1 MAVDIGKSVISSAT
15 NKVFR
20 KVAGN
25 VNAAITNAV
34 AKPNTSDSARID
46 RQSSQYSTQNYQF
59 PLDVESGVELGNH
72 GHYIMFYI
80 NEQETAKLRINE
92 NDEVVGKGI
101 KSVEKEVQSRGI
113 KEQVAE
119 QLTTD
124 LSGGSALQDAARKAL
139 VAGGY
144 ISDDEDKVPTPQKR
158 KYQSANFERR
168 PTRRLSTAIALYMPP
183 NIQTTYGAE
192 YTDTEVG
199 QITEESMN
207 LFNQLMSAG
216 EGGDS
221 KALKSLTD
229 GVANMLRRTQLK
241 TAGALP
247 GLQGLEEAESFRA
260 GRIISNRMELAF
272 KGVAKRQFQYT
283 FKMIPKSQREAEE
296 IRKIVTAFKGNMLP
310 EFLGDDQ
317 RGRQLTIPNTFDIEY
332 MYNGQHNSYL
342 HKISTCFLENMSVT
356 YGGERYTTYA
366 DAGDGAPPTETS
378 ITLNFK
384 EIETM
389 TRERILEGY

>member
-1 MAVDIGKSVISSAT
+1 MAVDIGKSIISSAT

-34 AKPNTSDSARID
+34 AKPNTSDSAGID
-46 RQSSQYSTQNYQF
+46 RKSSQYSTQNYQF

-101 KSVEKEVQSRGI
+101 KSVEQEVQSRQI
-113 KEQVAE
+113 KEQVSE

-124 LSGGSALQDAARKAL
+124 LSGGSVSIDAARKAL

-144 ISDDEDKVPTPQKR
+144 ISDDEDKVPTPKKR

-221 KALKSLTD
+221 GALKKLTD
-229 GVANMLRRTQLK
+229 GLANMLRRTQLK
-241 TAGALP
+241 TAGGIP

>member
-101 KSVEKEVQSRGI
+101 KSVEQEVQSRQI
-113 KEQVAE
+113 KEQVSE

-124 LSGGSALQDAARKAL
+124 LSGRSALQDAARKAL

-144 ISDDEDKVPTPQKR
+144 ISDDEDKVPTPKKR

>member
-34 AKPNTSDSARID
+34 AKPNTSDSAGID
-46 RQSSQYSTQNYQF
+46 RKSSQYSTQNYQF

-101 KSVEKEVQSRGI
+101 KSVEQEVQSRQI

-124 LSGGSALQDAARKAL
+124 LSGGSVSIDAARKAL

-144 ISDDEDKVPTPQKR
+144 ISDDEDKVPTPKKR

-207 LFNQLMSAG
+207 LYNKLMAAG
-216 EGGDS
+216 EGGDD
-221 KALKSLTD
+221 KTVKNLTD
-229 GVANMLRRTQLK
+229 GLANMLRRTQLK
-241 TAGALP
+241 TAGGIP